1 MQWIVEACSLF
12 LAAFILVGG
21 SLGDH
26 FGRRRIFATGIAIF
40 TLASVWCGLSPNVLQ
55 LIRARAIQGIG
66 GGICLL
72 FSCDGLCELLLQRI
86 AELLNQVERYY
97 DGNEES
103 YKEGVYASGNADELL
118 DFIKRNNQLERYFN
132 RKKFGDQGDEEY

>member
-86 AELLNQVERYY
+86 AELEAPYPLCFDRERC
-97 DGNEES
+97 S
-103 YKEGVYASGNADELL
+103 AFGVYP
-118 DFIKRNNQLERYFN
+118 KRA
-132 RKKFGDQGDEEY
+132 RKNISRAYQEEGGY